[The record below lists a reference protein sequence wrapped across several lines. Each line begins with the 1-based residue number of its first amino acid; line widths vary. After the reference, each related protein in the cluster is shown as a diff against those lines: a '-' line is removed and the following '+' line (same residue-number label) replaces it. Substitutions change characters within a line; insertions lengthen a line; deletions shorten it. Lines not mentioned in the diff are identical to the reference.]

1 MLIHK
6 FNKNDDLKK
15 LSEQYFTNENIIRK
29 HNDLEKS
36 GPAICE
42 ELLILTP
49 TRTYTARYGDTLDG
63 IALRFSISKK
73 DIEAMN
79 PTYIGKELKPDD
91 VIALKCCERPYG
103 MSVANGYFYKDCT
116 VDRLKETLPYLTY
129 VTFASAVADRS
140 GIKRVFNDNEA
151 LTITKEAGK
160 IPLLRIY
167 DKFKERYISNNLSS
181 FISEIINLASEKE
194 YKGIVLNAC
203 GMNNMAKKY
212 TEFIVNLKGAMLG
225 YDLIL
230 LTEIN
235 ENSPIEFSEYS
246 DASIM
251 YYPKFD
257 TAPELPF
264 DEGERRIFSDF
275 AVKGESAK
283 TFIDLPSIARLGKDY
298 IGVNDA
304 INLAR
309 RHKMQIFTNENTLLS
324 HFSSKQ
330 GECRYTSLSGIKA
343 LFDLVDEYDYMGVC
357 FDIMRSPISYFSLYN
372 ALFKSYNQATVR
384 SVEGCSRGRAE

>member
-6 FNKNDDLKK
+6 FDKNDDLKK
-15 LSEQYFTNENIIRK
+15 ISEKYFTNEDIIKK
-29 HNDLEKS
+29 HNELDETC
-36 GPAICE
+36 PAISE
-42 ELLILTP
+42 EILILTP

-63 IALRFSISKK
+63 IGLRFSISKK
-73 DIEAMN
+73 DMEAMN
-79 PTYIGKELKPDD
+79 PSYIDKELKPGDI
-91 VIALKCCERPYG
+91 IALKSCDRPYG

-116 VDRLKETLPYLTY
+116 IKKLKMALPYLTY
-129 VTFASAVADRS
+129 VTFASAIADRG
-140 GIKRVFNDNEA
+140 GIKRIFDDNEA
-151 LTITKEAGK
+151 LKVTKEAGK

-167 DKFKERYISNNLSS
+167 DKHKERYHSDNLSD
-181 FISEIINLASEKE
+181 FIAELINLAKEKE
-194 YKGIVLNAC
+194 YKGIVINAC
-203 GMNNMAKKY
+203 GMKDIAEKY

-225 YDLIL
+225 CDLIL

-235 ENSPIEFSEYS
+235 EDSPIEFSEYS

-257 TAPELPF
+257 TAPDLSF

-275 AVKGESAK
+275 AAKGESAR

-309 RHKMQIFTNENTLLS
+309 RHKMQISTNENTLLS

-343 LFDLVDEYDYMGVC
+343 LFDLVDEYDFMGVC
-357 FDIMRSPISYFSLYN
+357 FDIMRSPTSYFSLYN

-384 SVEGCSRGRAE
+384 SVEGCSRARGE